1 MADFKKTLAEMGRQ
15 VARWAKTGGGSA
27 AEWWDEKSAI
37 QKRAAQM
44 RKLNRQRREV
54 TVRIGSKVYTLHR
67 RGKVRNRD
75 LLADCQ
81 KIDEVDA
88 EMERLKGEI
97 EEIKRRKQQ
106 AAAEPAELED
116 DAPVVDESDIEE
128 RVAIEVEEPGEEEEL
143 AETETETG
151 DEGKEPEVVSGE
163 EPDESEAPGGLA
175 PDEP

>member
-1 MADFKKTLAEMGRQ
+1 MAEFKKTLAEMGRQ
-15 VARWAKTGGGSA
+15 VARWAKTGGSSA

-44 RKLNRQRREV
+44 RKLNRQRQA
-54 TVRIGSKVYTLHR
+54 TVAGIGAKVYALHR

-128 RVAIEVEEPGEEEEL
+128 RVAIEVEEPGEEEEEG
-143 AETETETG
+143 AEVE
-151 DEGKEPEVVSGE
+151 DEGEAPEAVSGE

>member
-15 VARWAKTGGGSA
+15 VARWAKTGGSSA

-88 EMERLKGEI
+88 EIERLKAEI
-97 EEIKRRKQQ
+97 EEIRKRKEQ
-106 AAAEPAELED
+106 APIEPAELEAD
-116 DAPVVDESDIEE
+116 SPVVDESDIEE
-128 RVAIEVEEPGEEEEL
+128 RVAIEVEEPGEEEEEG
-143 AETETETG
+143 AEVE
-151 DEGKEPEVVSGE
+151 DEGEVPEAGSGE
-163 EPDESEAPGGLA
+163 EPDETEAPGGLA

>member
-1 MADFKKTLAEMGRQ
+1 MSDVKKTLAEMGRQ
-15 VARWAKTGGGSA
+15 VARWAKTGGSSA

-75 LLADCQ
+75 LLADCR
-81 KIDEVDA
+81 KIDEADA
-88 EMERLKGEI
+88 EIERLKAEI
-97 EEIKRRKQQ
+97 EEIQKRKQQ
-106 AAAEPAELED
+106 APTKPAELED
-116 DAPVVDESDIEE
+116 DSPVVDESDIEE
-128 RVAIEVEEPGEEEEL
+128 RVAIEVEEPGEEEEEG
-143 AETETETG
+143 AEVEDEG
-151 DEGKEPEVVSGE
+151 DEPEAVSGE

>member
-1 MADFKKTLAEMGRQ
+1 MAEFKKTLAEMGRQ
-15 VARWAKTGGGSA
+15 VARWAKTGGSSA

-88 EMERLKGEI
+88 EVERLKAEI
-97 EEIKRRKQQ
+97 EEIRKRKQQ
-106 AAAEPAELED
+106 APTEPAELED
-116 DAPVVDESDIEE
+116 HSPVVDESDIEE
-128 RVAIEVEEPGEEEEL
+128 RVAIEVEEPGEEEEVVE
-143 AETETETG
+143 AETETGE
-151 DEGKEPEVVSGE
+151 EGE
-163 EPDESEAPGGLA
+163 EPADISEDEPEETKAPGGFA
-175 PDEP
+175 PG